1 MGNAALSPMCRRAVI
16 FRCPTPGAGMA
27 DIDVIQTAILMIE
40 QYGPAAETQAKL
52 NVEKAFQDGDA
63 ELEEAWKRVVAAIQQ
78 MKASN

>member
-1 MGNAALSPMCRRAVI
+1 MSPGRNSQV
-16 FRCPTPGAGMA
+16 PDPGATMA

-52 NVEKAFQDGDA
+52 NVEKAFLDGDA

-78 MKASN
+78 MKTSN